1 MANLYKNKIIY
12 GGNVLIDLTSD
23 TVDPAHLL
31 SGYTAHDRS
40 GAIINGTCSFD
51 ADTSDGDAI
60 ASQILSN
67 KIAYVN
73 GNKIT
78 GIMPNNGGVS
88 GTIETLNSAYVVP
101 QGYHDGSG
109 TVNISDTESAKI
121 IAANIKAGVS
131 ILGVEGT
138 YAGESITAQSKTVTP
153 SINSQSVLPDSGY
166 DYLSQ
171 VTVNAIPY
179 TETDNSAGG
188 ITVSIG

>member
-1 MANLYKNKIIY
+1 
-12 GGNVLIDLTSD
+12 
-23 TVDPAHLL
+23 
-31 SGYTAHDRS
+31 
-40 GAIINGTCSFD
+40 
-51 ADTSDGDAI
+51 
-60 ASQILSN
+60 
-67 KIAYVN
+67 
-73 GNKIT
+73 
-78 GIMPNNGGVS
+78 MPNNGGVS

-166 DYLSQ
+166 DYLS
-171 VTVNAIPY
+171 
-179 TETDNSAGG
+179 
-188 ITVSIG
+188 

>member
-131 ILGVEGT
+131 ILGIEGT

>member
-171 VTVNAIPY
+171 VIVNAIPY